1 MASTPRAL
9 PSADEVLA
17 REAAQKRTA
26 IWTAVAS
33 AILTALTAII
43 EQVANSGV
51 PTATSAADLVETLDA
66 TATGTDMP
74 ASFWSVYAQ
83 FRIDHGAVT
92 ILANTMRG
100 AAFVLLIPMML
111 FLLRGARERGGTLG
125 KWLEP
130 LVVVALTSLGV
141 AIFVHEILEVQAFR
155 GTSPEFI
162 PQEILDA
169 VSNTDVLALS
179 SLIGIV
185 SLAAALPVS
194 LVAIQGMRLG
204 MLPRVLG
211 FMGVLVG
218 LLWVLNVDR
227 SGLLRAGW
235 FAAVAWVVAGRLAP
249 DLAPA
254 WKTGTAVQPEP
265 RQPPP
270 PKAKGGKNAKGGKA
284 DKPPKLTK

>member
-9 PSADEVLA
+9 PSPDEILA
-17 REAAQKRTA
+17 REATQKRLAIMTA
-26 IWTAVAS
+26 IAS
-33 AILTALTAII
+33 AILTALTAILD
-43 EQVANSGV
+43 QVTNAGV
-51 PTATSAADLVETLDA
+51 PTATSAADLVETLNA
-66 TATGTDMP
+66 TATGADFP
-74 ASFWSVYAQ
+74 ASFWAAYAQ

-92 ILANTMRG
+92 ILTNTMRG
-100 AAFVLLIPMML
+100 AAFILLIPMML
-111 FLLRGARERGGTLG
+111 LLLRGARERGGTLS

-130 LVVVALTSLGV
+130 LVVTALTILGV

-155 GTSPEFI
+155 GTSPEFV

-179 SLIGIV
+179 SLIGLV
-185 SLAAALPVS
+185 SLAVALPVS
-194 LVAIQGMRLG
+194 LVAIQSMRVGL
-204 MLPRVLG
+204 LPRILG

-218 LLWVLNVDR
+218 LLFVLNVDK

-235 FAAVAWVVAGRLAP
+235 FAAVAWVVAGRLAS

-254 WKTGTAVQPEP
+254 WKTGTAVLPEP

-270 PKAKGGKNAKGGKA
+270 PKAPKGDKSGKGKGESS
-284 DKPPKLTK
+284 PKLTK

>member
-9 PSADEVLA
+9 PSADEILA
-17 REAAQKRTA
+17 REATQKRLAIITA
-26 IWTAVAS
+26 IAS
-33 AILTALTAII
+33 AILTAITAII
-43 EQVANSGV
+43 DQVVNAGV
-51 PTATSAADLVETLDA
+51 PKATNAADLVETLSA
-66 TATGTDMP
+66 TATGADFP
-74 ASFWSVYAQ
+74 SSFWATYAA

-111 FLLRGARERGGTLG
+111 LLLRGARERGGTLG

-130 LVVVALTSLGV
+130 LVVTALTILGV

-155 GTSPEFI
+155 GTSPEFV
-162 PQEILDA
+162 PQDILDA

-185 SLAAALPVS
+185 SLAVALPVS
-194 LVAIQGMRLG
+194 LVAIQSMRVGL
-204 MLPRVLG
+204 LPRVLG

-218 LLWVLNVDR
+218 LLFVLNVDK

-249 DLAPA
+249 ELAPA
-254 WKTGTAVQPEP
+254 WKTGTAVLPEP

-270 PKAKGGKNAKGGKA
+270 PKAPKGSKGE
-284 DKPPKLTK
+284 KPPKLTK